1 MTADYLYVGNNA
13 VDNLLLGRGKLG
25 TCSHH
30 LDANYCA
37 PILLGIIVFLST
49 SLRYLYTENLRVI
62 HWFC

>member
-25 TCSHH
+25 TCSHR
-30 LDANYCA
+30 LIAKGNA
-37 PILLGIIVFLST
+37 PILLGITVFLST

-62 HWFC
+62 HGFC